1 MAWEPRVDHIGGA
14 GEPPRAVLVWRFEHA
29 MLTIAS
35 APIGGGIGPREW
47 VLNAQVPSDYS
58 RTDIDVDLSQCA
70 ETLGCTGTGVGFLT
84 AAAVEQVTTAS
95 DDGVTAY
102 TTVGLTH
109 PTWAAA
115 PAVSDDRAHVG
126 TINIV
131 AFLPVRLAD
140 AGLVSA
146 VMTATEA
153 KTQALVEA
161 GVPGTGTASDAVCI
175 LTPIAGPT
183 EAFGG
188 PRSTVGAPLAR
199 AVHSSIVAGIERG
212 TKRGMGRR

>member
-1 MAWEPRVDHIGGA
+1 MAWEPRVHHLDDL
-14 GEPPRAVLVWRFEHA
+14 GEPARAVLVWRFERPTLA
-29 MLTIAS
+29 IAS
-35 APIGGGIGPREW
+35 APLGGGIGLREW
-47 VLNAQVPSDYS
+47 VLNAQVPSAYS
-58 RTDIDVDLSQCA
+58 RTDIDVDLAACA
-70 ETLGCTGTGVGFLT
+70 ATLGCTGTGVGFLT
-84 AAAVEQVTTAS
+84 AAAVEQFTSAT
-95 DDGVTAY
+95 DDGVTAHA
-102 TTVGLTH
+102 TVGLTH

-115 PAVSDDRAHVG
+115 PATSVERARVG

-140 AGLVSA
+140 AALVNA
-146 VMTATEA
+146 VMTVTEA

-175 LTPIAGPT
+175 LMPSDGPS

-199 AVHSSIVAGIERG
+199 AVHGAIAAGIERQ
-212 TKRGMGRR
+212 